1 MENVGGEVVMAEGAE
16 GVGAEKNDETSARMN
31 ALLKYGS
38 GLQFHRLERLQGCL
52 GIPLPAATQWEI
64 VKEITGVLKPA
75 YQELIRQA
83 AQGEVVY
90 NDDTTMKILTIDRKS
105 VV

>member
-1 MENVGGEVVMAEGAE
+1 MI
-16 GVGAEKNDETSARMN
+16 

-38 GLQFHRLERLQGCL
+38 GLPFHRLERLQGCL

-83 AQGEVVY
+83 GQGEVVY
-90 NDDTTMKILTIDRKS
+90 NGNTTMKILTWMTGRSPTAECEEEKWERTGAVS
-105 VV
+105 SGLGSAS